1 MTYSYNKLGIYVVK
15 MLWDVPKCRRNS
27 FSTSLKCKTYVKTVE
42 QYFLHIW
49 GKKIT
54 AHHFCSGL
62 WMSQSQNYPKLCWM
76 ELWVRW
82 PSVRCLCPQL
92 GGWPLRLLSTLD
104 TLWFYDCF
112 DFVANSLK
120 VKINVK
126 KGFVVGFFNPIL
138 KIFLPSTGKKTH
150 NNGNVSSCAYSRLK
164 CIFDILVLLLI
175 HKLRS

>member
-1 MTYSYNKLGIYVVK
+1 MWLRCYGMCPNAEEIPFLLLLNVKLMWKQSNNTFFIY
-15 MLWDVPKCRRNS
+15 
-27 FSTSLKCKTYVKTVE
+27 E
-42 QYFLHIW
+42 

-76 ELWVRW
+76 ELWVSW
-82 PSVRCLCPQL
+82 SSERCLCPQL
-92 GGWPLRLLSTLD
+92 GGWSLRLLSTLD

-112 DFVANSLK
+112 DFIANSLK
-120 VKINVK
+120 VKLNVK

-138 KIFLPSTGKKTH
+138 KIFLPSTWKKTH

-164 CIFDILVLLLI
+164 CIFHILVLLLI